1 MITPKQRAF
10 LKKEAH
16 HMQPSIMVGK
26 GGVSEHTIQQVDE
39 MLEKRELIKGRCLD
53 TAPDSVKEVAQQ
65 LMEATGADFVQA
77 IGLTFVLYR
86 PADPKI
92 IQLPKK

>member
-16 HMQPSIMVGK
+16 TMQPSILVGK
-26 GGVSEHTIQQVDE
+26 GGVSDNTIQQVDE
-39 MLEKRELIKGRCLD
+39 MLAKRELIKGRCLD
-53 TAPDSVKEVAQQ
+53 NAPESAKEVAQD

-77 IGLTFVLYR
+77 IGSTFVLYR
-86 PADPKI
+86 PADTPK
-92 IQLPKK
+92 IQLPRK